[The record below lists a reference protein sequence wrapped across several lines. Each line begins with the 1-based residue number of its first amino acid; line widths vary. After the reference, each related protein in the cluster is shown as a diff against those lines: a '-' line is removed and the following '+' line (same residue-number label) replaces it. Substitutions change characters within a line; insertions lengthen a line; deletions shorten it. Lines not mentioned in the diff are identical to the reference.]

1 MARDISASLPAGKT
15 CLAIHRAATYALFNG
30 IVWRA
35 DAEGS
40 MVPTVG
46 IELTTYR
53 LQGGCSTTELSRR
66 KHLFYFTTVNDA
78 LLFTPGFA
86 DAGSALPMIGESV
99 GFAALESLVVA
110 DVSTVAGSAPTSD
123 DTSINVGFT
132 SG

>member
-1 MARDISASLPAGKT
+1 MARDVSASLPAGVT
-15 CLAIHRAATYALFNG
+15 CLAIHRAATYASLNG

-35 DAEGS
+35 DAEES

-66 KHLFYFTTVNDA
+66 KHRFYFTTVKDA
-78 LLFTPGFA
+78 LLFDPGF
-86 DAGSALPMIGESV
+86 DEEGSGLPIIGESA
-99 GFAALESLVVA
+99 GFAPPESLA
-110 DVSTVAGSAPTSD
+110 DAAKAGSVPCSD
-123 DTSINVGFT
+123 DTSLKVGLT